1 VQPDLTRSTTSNW
14 YNEFISDDH
23 CTRSP
28 HDYRL
33 TPPRPCMHVSINRMQ
48 AQDLNGTM
56 CRTGEAASAAIAM
69 GRRLRYATATAIS
82 TFLILLGMSPS
93 NQALAAGPPRQLV
106 LELYTSEG
114 CSSCPPAEALV
125 GQLMSDPDLL
135 PLAFHVDYWDAQGW
149 RDKFSL
155 PAATQRQHDWA
166 HHLNGG
172 NVYTPQMIIDGRHIV
187 LGSDGPAVVAAL
199 RESLIALQTSQL
211 MVVNATVAEGQVQV
225 EVSGNCN
232 PGSCDTYLVSY
243 LPQANTHVAR
253 GENAGHT
260 LVEWNV
266 VRSLQKL
273 DASKAETPDQPTA
286 GTSARWQIAV
296 GTFPADATK
305 LAIVVQ
311 DSRSGGVRG
320 ARVVDLRG

>member
-1 VQPDLTRSTTSNW
+1 M
-14 YNEFISDDH
+14 
-23 CTRSP
+23 
-28 HDYRL
+28 
-33 TPPRPCMHVSINRMQ
+33 RPGV
-48 AQDLNGTM
+48 APYKVT
-56 CRTGEAASAAIAM
+56 SAAM
-69 GRRLRYATATAIS
+69 TTGRRLRHATAAAIS
-82 TFLILLGMSPS
+82 SCFILLAMSPS
-93 NQALAAGPPRQLV
+93 DQALAAGAPRQLV

-149 RDKFSL
+149 RDRFSL
-155 PAATQRQHDWA
+155 PAATQRQHEWA
-166 HHLNGG
+166 RHLNGG

-187 LGSDGPAVVAAL
+187 LSSDGPAVVAAL
-199 RESLIALQTSQL
+199 RESLTALQTSQP
-211 MVVNATVAEGQVQV
+211 MVVKATVAEGQVQI

-243 LPQANTHVAR
+243 LPQANTHVVR

-273 DASKAETPDQPTA
+273 DTPKAETPDQPAA

-296 GTFPADATK
+296 STLPADATK

-311 DSRSGGVRG
+311 DSRGGGVRG

>member
-1 VQPDLTRSTTSNW
+1 MSG
-14 YNEFISDDH
+14 SD
-23 CTRSP
+23 R
-28 HDYRL
+28 
-33 TPPRPCMHVSINRMQ
+33 
-48 AQDLNGTM
+48 
-56 CRTGEAASAAIAM
+56 
-69 GRRLRYATATAIS
+69 
-82 TFLILLGMSPS
+82 
-93 NQALAAGPPRQLV
+93 ALAAGPPRQLV

-114 CSSCPPAEALV
+114 CSSCPPAEELV

-166 HHLNGG
+166 RHLNGG

-199 RESLIALQTSQL
+199 RESLIALQTSQP
-211 MVVNATVAEGQVQV
+211 MVVKATVAEGQVQI

-243 LPQANTHVAR
+243 LPQASTHVVR

-273 DASKAETPDQPTA
+273 DASKAESPDQSTA
-286 GTSARWQIAV
+286 DASARWQIAV
-296 GTFPADATK
+296 STLPADATK

>member
-1 VQPDLTRSTTSNW
+1 MAGI
-14 YNEFISDDH
+14 F
-23 CTRSP
+23 
-28 HDYRL
+28 
-33 TPPRPCMHVSINRMQ
+33 NR
-48 AQDLNGTM
+48 TF
-56 CRTGEAASAAIAM
+56 AAITVAQ
-69 GRRLRYATATAIS
+69 RLRYATATAIGS
-82 TFLILLGMSPS
+82 CVISLAMLSS
-93 NQALAAGPPRQLV
+93 DQALAAGPPRQIV
-106 LELYTSEG
+106 LELYTSQG
-114 CSSCPPAEALV
+114 CSSCPPAEQVV

-149 RDKFSL
+149 RDRFSM

-166 HHLNGG
+166 RHLNGG
-172 NVYTPQMIIDGRHIV
+172 NVYTPQMVIDGRHIV
-187 LGSDGPAVVAAL
+187 LGSDGPAIVAAL
-199 RESLIALQTSQL
+199 RESLKALQSSPPMAVQ
-211 MVVNATVAEGQVQV
+211 ATVAEGQVQI
-225 EVSGNCN
+225 EVSGDCN

-243 LPQANTHVAR
+243 LPQASTHVVR

-273 DASKAETPDQPTA
+273 DASTA
-286 GTSARWQIAV
+286 GTSAHWQIALS
-296 GTFPADATK
+296 TLPADATK